1 VKRFLQLALPRTLRE
16 GSNGVNGWGVA
27 RFWNDSD
34 GARLCNHEAYG
45 QEARTFTMVGPS
57 DKLGNQGSTL
67 NNSLPGRKVRFG
79 AFEADLHSGELRKH
93 GLKIKLQDQP
103 FQVLVL
109 LLERSGDVV
118 TREELCQKLWPAE
131 AFVDIDVGLNTAIKR
146 LRDALGDS
154 AVTPRFVETLPRRGY
169 RFIARTEEVA
179 GSPVGRKVVEP
190 PAPGNGEPEG
200 SSDSTESVAATSNI
214 AQAKAERGWTKT
226 TRGSYWFALGTGAVL
241 LALFLGLNLREQRDR
256 LVGRMDAGR
265 IRSLAVLPLD
275 NLSGDASQQYF
286 ADGMTD
292 ALITNLSK
300 IDALRVISHTSV
312 SHFKRTT
319 KPLHEIATELQ
330 VDAVI
335 EGTVEREADRVRIT
349 ANLVQAFPEKHL
361 WAESY
366 DRDLR
371 SILDLESEVARTIAG
386 QIKITVTPE
395 ERRRLAVSQTVDP
408 EAHELYLKGAFYNNK
423 WTKEGFE
430 KGIEYFNRALERD
443 PRNARAYAELAVAYG
458 GLGIYGDMKGYPR
471 QKAASLKALEIDDT
485 LGMHTQPLHGRNLH

>member
-1 VKRFLQLALPRTLRE
+1 VSLGSERPDQRVVSEASDKLAIDESSPHARNEVEQQGSEYDCTIFRALPSAKRGCIVAPVDTREGASLIKCVEGVERRRRRLCDFNVDIPATLDSLIFSTVLGMEQCWCARKSRCSPDCTDSSDNQLATVNRVCHICASLTRTKVVKRFLELALPRTLRE

-27 RFWNDSD
+27 HFWNDSD
-34 GARLCNHEAYG
+34 GARDFVITRLTVRR
-45 QEARTFTMVGPS
+45 QERSLWVGPS

-200 SSDSTESVAATSNI
+200 LSDSTESVAATSNI

-275 NLSGDASQQYF
+275 NLSGDASQEYF

-292 ALITNLSK
+292 ALITNLS
-300 IDALRVISHTSV
+300 
-312 SHFKRTT
+312 
-319 KPLHEIATELQ
+319 
-330 VDAVI
+330 
-335 EGTVEREADRVRIT
+335 
-349 ANLVQAFPEKHL
+349 
-361 WAESY
+361 
-366 DRDLR
+366 
-371 SILDLESEVARTIAG
+371 
-386 QIKITVTPE
+386 
-395 ERRRLAVSQTVDP
+395 
-408 EAHELYLKGAFYNNK
+408 
-423 WTKEGFE
+423 
-430 KGIEYFNRALERD
+430 
-443 PRNARAYAELAVAYG
+443 
-458 GLGIYGDMKGYPR
+458 
-471 QKAASLKALEIDDT
+471 
-485 LGMHTQPLHGRNLH
+485 